1 MAIKA
6 CLFDMGNV
14 LVYFSHERMCEN
26 VVKASGVSRSV
37 VEKIL
42 IEDGLQWQ
50 IECGQITEEE
60 FHQQFQ
66 SLSRTTVDQSAFLT
80 ATADIFEL
88 NESIVALIDE
98 LKQQSMR
105 LVLLSNTSI
114 NHLNFIRDRFSILDA
129 FDDMTTS
136 YHVGALKPDESIYL
150 DALGRAGCL
159 PEECFYTD
167 DIEAYVLKGRD
178 LGLNA
183 EIYTTTR
190 KTRNA
195 LRQLGVAVAEA

>member
-14 LVYFSHERMCEN
+14 LVYFSHDRMCEN
-26 VVKASGVSRSV
+26 VALASGASRDV
-37 VEKIL
+37 VQKIL

-66 SLSRTTVDQSAFLT
+66 VRSKTIVNQSAFLT
-80 ATADIFEL
+80 ATADIFHL
-88 NESIVALIDE
+88 NESIVPLIAQ

-105 LVLLSNTSI
+105 LVLLSNTSA
-114 NHLNFIRDRFSILDA
+114 NHLTFIRHRFSILDA

-136 YHVGALKPDESIYL
+136 FQVGELKPNESIYL
-150 DALGRAGCL
+150 DAIERAGCL

-167 DIEAYVLKGRD
+167 DIEAYVLKGRS

-183 EIYTTTR
+183 EIYTSTD
-190 KTRNA
+190 KTRHA
-195 LRQLGVAVAEA
+195 LRALGVAVDER

>member
-14 LVYFSHERMCEN
+14 LVYFSHDQMCAN
-26 VVKASGVSRSV
+26 VVKASGASLAV
-37 VEKIL
+37 VKKIL

-50 IECGQITEEE
+50 IECGKITEAE
-60 FHQQFQ
+60 FHHHFQ
-66 SLSRTTVDQSAFLT
+66 VQSETTVDKAEFLN

-88 NESIVALIDE
+88 NQTIVPLIDE
-98 LKQQSMR
+98 LKQSSMK
-105 LVLLSNTSI
+105 LVLLSNTSA
-114 NHLNFIRDRFSILDA
+114 NHLEFIRDRFSILDA

-136 YHVGALKPDESIYL
+136 FQVGELKPNESIYL
-150 DALGRAGCL
+150 DAIQRAGCL

-183 EIYTTTR
+183 EIYTSTDLTR
-190 KTRNA
+190 TA
-195 LRQLGVAVAEA
+195 LRKLGVDVAAG

>member
-14 LVYFSHERMCEN
+14 LVYFSHDRMCEN
-26 VVKASGVSRSV
+26 VAKVSGATCEV
-37 VEKIL
+37 VQKVL

-50 IECGQITEEE
+50 IECGQITEGE
-60 FHQQFQ
+60 FHEQFQ
-66 SLSRTTVDQSAFLT
+66 TLSKTSVDQSAFLT

-88 NESIVALIDE
+88 NQSIVSLIEE

-105 LVLLSNTSI
+105 LILLSNTSV

-136 YHVGALKPDESIYL
+136 FHVGALKPAESIYL
-150 DALGRAGCL
+150 DAIERAGCL

-178 LGLNA
+178 LGVNA
-183 EIYTTTR
+183 EIYTTTD

-195 LRQLGVAVAEA
+195 LKQLGVAIAAS